1 MSMDAGQEI
10 TIRPMNSQEAKEVQR
25 LGRRAFMG
33 LESLFV
39 SKPKDAVVALVGN
52 RIVGAII
59 MKFLKGD
66 RGQTIGDFSAGFVDC
81 DYRDSGIGGRLYKA
95 ATNHFWE
102 RGCDYITAEVKDD
115 NVGSWRLLEK
125 NGYMRTEMIENFS
138 HLRGKGMASLLFGTP
153 VPYAC
158 GMDFYLASKKNPIKE
173 KTAPSAVQVV
183 IFLLLNLLLSCTIL
197 ILNHQIQL
205 TWFMLAYGI
214 LMLGDVFFTRI
225 GAGFGKRKWQYRMTN
240 CGFLIS
246 LLIPL
251 LGTVFPMIG
260 NWMPRQYES
269 TPKLRKE
276 LGISALAGWAF
287 IVILVVFTGLVTERH
302 IFVNYLNSL
311 GSMLLLYRIIPVY
324 PFGAF
329 GSLRVYRMNKFIY
342 AVMAVASLLVLF
354 LID

>member
-1 MSMDAGQEI
+1 MSRDSGEEI
-10 TIRPMNSQEAKEVQR
+10 SIRMMNPQEAKEVQR

-39 SKPKDAVVALVGN
+39 SKPKHAVVALVGD
-52 RIVGAII
+52 RIVGAVI

-66 RGQTIGDFSAGFVDC
+66 NRQTIGDFSAGFVDC
-81 DYRDSGIGGRLYKA
+81 EYRDSGIGGRLYEA

-102 RGCDYITAEVKDD
+102 HGCDYITAEVKDD

-125 NGYMRTEMIENFS
+125 NGFKRTEMIENFS
-138 HLRGKGMASLLFGTP
+138 HLRGKGMASLMFGTP
-153 VPYAC
+153 VPFAC
-158 GMDFYLASKKNPIKE
+158 GMDFYLASNKNCVKE
-173 KTAPSAVQVV
+173 KTAPSAVEGV

-197 ILNHQIQL
+197 IFNPQIQL

-214 LMLGDVFFTRI
+214 LLLGDVLFTRI

-260 NWMPRQYES
+260 NWMPRQYET

-276 LGISALAGWAF
+276 LGISALVGWAF
-287 IVILVVFTGLVTERH
+287 VAIIVIFTRLDAEPH
-302 IFVNYLNSL
+302 IFVTYLNSL

-342 AVMAVASLLVLF
+342 AAMAVASLMVLF
-354 LID
+354 LL

>member
-1 MSMDAGQEI
+1 MSVYHDREI
-10 TIRPMNSQEAKEVQR
+10 SIRMMNPQEAKEVQQ

-39 SKPKDAVVALVGN
+39 SKPKEAVVALDGD
-52 RIVGAII
+52 RIVGAVI
-59 MKFLKGD
+59 MKFLKGNK
-66 RGQTIGDFSAGFVDC
+66 GQTIGDFSAGFIDH
-81 DYRDSGIGGRLYKA
+81 DYRDLGIGGKLYKA

-115 NVGSWRLLEK
+115 NVGSWSLLEK
-125 NGYMRTEMIENFS
+125 NGYVRTELLENFS
-138 HLRGKGMASLLFGTP
+138 HLGSKGMLSILLGTP

-158 GMDFYLASKKNPIKE
+158 GMDFYLASKKNPVKE
-173 KTAPSAVQVV
+173 KTTPTAVQIIV
-183 IFLLLNLLLSCTIL
+183 FLLLNLLLACTIL
-197 ILNHQIQL
+197 ILNPKVQL

-214 LMLGDVFFTRI
+214 LLLGDVLCTRI
-225 GAGFGKRKWQYRMTN
+225 GAGFGIRKWQYRMTN

-251 LGTVFPMIG
+251 LGTVFPMSG

-287 IVILVVFTGLVTERH
+287 IAILVILSGLDTDRHILVT
-302 IFVNYLNSL
+302 YLHSL

-324 PFGAF
+324 PFGGL
-329 GSLRVYRMNKFIY
+329 GSARVYQMNKIIY
-342 AVMAVASLLVLF
+342 AAMAGISLLVIFF
-354 LID
+354 L